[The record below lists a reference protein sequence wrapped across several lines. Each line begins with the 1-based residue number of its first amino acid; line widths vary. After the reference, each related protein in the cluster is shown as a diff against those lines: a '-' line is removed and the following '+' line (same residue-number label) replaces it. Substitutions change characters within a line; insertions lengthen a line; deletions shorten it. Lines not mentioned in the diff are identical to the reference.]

1 MTDTSLK
8 SYIWTK
14 EWQEEYTDIIKQV
27 SIYPTGDCIVKADN
41 GDKITVFLQEWYLVP
56 ALAGEVGELTSIYAK
71 LLRDKKGDMEDED
84 IDNVLKELGDILFMV
99 TSLANLYGYSLSEV
113 ASFNAAK
120 LLDRQKRGKIQG
132 SGDNR

>member
-1 MTDTSLK
+1 MNTCLK
-8 SYIWTK
+8 EHKWVK
-14 EWQEEYTDIIKQV
+14 DWEEEYKEIIQSV
-27 SIYPTGDCIVKADN
+27 SIYPTGDCVVKADN
-41 GDKITVFLQEWYLVP
+41 GDKITVFLQEQYLVP

-71 LLRDKKGDMEDED
+71 LFRDKKGDMQDED
-84 IDNVLKELGDILFMV
+84 IDNILKELGDILFML
-99 TSLANLYGYSLSEV
+99 TSLADVYGCSLSEV

>member
-1 MTDTSLK
+1 MNTCLK
-8 SYIWTK
+8 EHKWVK
-14 EWQEEYTDIIKQV
+14 DWEEEYKEIIQSV
-27 SIYPTGDCIVKADN
+27 SIYPTGDCVVKADN
-41 GDKITVFLQEWYLVP
+41 GDEITVFLQEQYLVP

-71 LLRDKKGDMEDED
+71 LFRDKKGDIQDED
-84 IDNVLKELGDILFMV
+84 IDNILKELGDILFML
-99 TSLANLYGYSLSEV
+99 TSLADVYGCSLSEV

>member
-14 EWQEEYTDIIKQV
+14 EWQEEYQEIIKQV
-27 SIYPTGDCIVKADN
+27 SIYPTGDCVVKADN
-41 GDKITVFLQEWYLVP
+41 GDEITVFLQEQYLIP

-71 LLRDKKGDMEDED
+71 LFRDKKGDMQDED
-84 IDNVLKELGDILFMV
+84 IDNVLQELGDILFML
-99 TSLANLYGYSLSEV
+99 TSLADVYGCSLSEV

-120 LLDRQKRGKIQG
+120 LLDRKSRGKIQG

>member
-1 MTDTSLK
+1 MNTCLK
-8 SYIWTK
+8 EHKWTK
-14 EWQEEYTDIIKQV
+14 DWEEEYKEIIKQV
-27 SIYPTGDCIVKADN
+27 SIYPTGDCVVKADN
-41 GDKITVFLQEWYLVP
+41 GDKITVFLQEQYLVP

-71 LLRDKKGDMEDED
+71 LFRDKKGDMQDED
-84 IDNVLKELGDILFMV
+84 IDKILKELGDILFML
-99 TSLANLYGYSLSEV
+99 TSLADVYGCSLSEV

>member
-1 MTDTSLK
+1 MTTCLK
-8 SYIWTK
+8 KHNWDNDW
-14 EWQEEYTDIIKQV
+14 EEEYKEIIQFV
-27 SIYPTGDCIVKADN
+27 SIYPTGDCVVKADN
-41 GDKITVFLQEWYLVP
+41 GDEITVFLQEQYLVP

-71 LLRDKKGDMEDED
+71 LFRDKKGDMQDED
-84 IDNVLKELGDILFMV
+84 IDNILKELGDILFMV

>member
-1 MTDTSLK
+1 MNTCLK
-8 SYIWTK
+8 EHKWAK
-14 EWQEEYTDIIKQV
+14 DWEEEYKEIIQSV
-27 SIYPTGDCIVKADN
+27 SIYPTGDCVVKADN
-41 GDKITVFLQEWYLVP
+41 GDKITVFLQEQYLVP

-71 LLRDKKGDMEDED
+71 LFRDKKGDMQDED
-84 IDNVLKELGDILFMV
+84 IDNILKELGDILFML
-99 TSLANLYGYSLSEV
+99 TSLADVYGCSLSEV